1 MFICGH
7 LPESEAT
14 MRIVKLNDE
23 TKQDLLAKLLRRS
36 PNQYPEQEKTV
47 SDILADI
54 KARGDE
60 AVFDYTERFDKVKLT
75 PDTLLV
81 TEAEFAEAY
90 EEIEAEFLGILRRA
104 IENIRSYHALQKRN
118 SWFDYKGGIILGQK
132 MTPIQS
138 VGVYVPGGKA
148 VYPSSVLM
156 NILPAKVAGVEKI
169 CVVTPCGKDGKV
181 NPGVLVA
188 AKEAGVDTVYKV
200 GGAQAIGALA
210 YGTQS
215 IPKVDKIVGPGNIY
229 VALAK
234 KAVYGNVGI
243 DSIAGP
249 SEILVLADETAN
261 PRYVAADL
269 LSQAE
274 HDQLASAILITT
286 SQTLA
291 EQVSVEVEKFTEVLS
306 RKEIIEASLDNYGYI
321 LVADTMEDAIQ
332 AANDIASEHLEI
344 LTANPME
351 TMTYIKNAGAIFLGE
366 YASEPLGDY
375 FAGPNHIL
383 PTNGTAKFFSP
394 LSVDDFMKK
403 SSIISYSKE
412 ALAVCGSDVVKF
424 ANKEGLTAHANSIAV
439 RLEDLNK

>member
-1 MFICGH
+1 
-7 LPESEAT
+7 
-14 MRIVKLNDE
+14 MRIIKLNDE

-47 SDILADI
+47 SGILNDV
-54 KARGDE
+54 KQRGDE
-60 AVFDYTERFDKVKLT
+60 AVFDYTERFDKVRLT

-81 TEAEFAEAY
+81 TEEEFLDAY
-90 EEIEAEFLGILRRA
+90 DEIEEDFLQILRKA
-104 IENIRSYHALQKRN
+104 IENIRNYHTLQKRN
-118 SWFDYKGGIILGQK
+118 SWFDYKDGIILGQK

-188 AKEAGVDTVYKV
+188 AKEAGVDTIYKV

-210 YGTQS
+210 YGTES

-261 PRYVAADL
+261 PRYIAADL

-286 SQTLA
+286 SEKLA
-291 EQVSVEVEKFTEVLS
+291 GQVSKEVEQFTNILS

-321 LVADTMEDAIQ
+321 LVADTMEDAIC
-332 AANDIASEHLEI
+332 AVNDIASEHLEI

-394 LSVDDFMKK
+394 LGVDDFMKK
-403 SSIISYSKE
+403 SSIISYSRE
-412 ALAVCGSDVVKF
+412 ALAACGSDVVKF
-424 ANKEGLTAHANSIAV
+424 AQKEGLTAHANSIAV